1 MKIAT
6 VGKGGSGKTTVA
18 GTLARILAEGG
29 CKVLAIDGDPNPNLA
44 LTLGVS
50 REDSDNIKNIPPSVI
65 AMKEE
70 DDGSKKLRMT
80 ISHQELIAQ
89 YAASAPEGIELI
101 LMGKPPEGSAGS
113 GCMCASH
120 RAVRGLI
127 AEMSGYG
134 EFTITDMEAGLEHLK
149 RGTARN
155 VDVML
160 VVMEPY
166 FRSMEAAG
174 RTFAL
179 ARELEIPHLY
189 AVANKVRNPDD
200 QAAIEQFCLK
210 HDMTLIG
217 TIPEEPQFTEAER
230 NGVAPIDY
238 APHCPGAQAIR
249 KIAGELRRLATT
261 SSVVS
266 SGDAVYSPPA
276 RT

>member
-6 VGKGGSGKTTVA
+6 VGKGGSGKTTLA
-18 GTLARILAEGG
+18 GTLARILAEEG

-44 LTLGVS
+44 LTLGMT
-50 REDSDNIKNIPPSVI
+50 REDADGIRNIPASVVE
-65 AMKEE
+65 MKEQA
-70 DDGSKKLRMT
+70 DGSKKLQMT
-80 ISHQELIAQ
+80 LSHQDLLGQ
-89 YAASAPEGIELI
+89 YAAAAPQGIELI

-134 EFTITDMEAGLEHLK
+134 EYTITDMEAGLEHLK

-160 VVMEPY
+160 VVTEPY
-166 FRSMEAAG
+166 FRSMEAAA

-189 AVANKVRNPDD
+189 AVANKIKNAEDK
-200 QAAIEQFCLK
+200 AAIDEFCHK

-217 TIPEEPQFTEAER
+217 AVPDEQQFADAER
-230 NGVAPIDY
+230 LGVAPIDH
-238 APHCPGAQAIR
+238 APRSPGAQAIR
-249 KIAGELRRLATT
+249 EIAEKLRRLG
-261 SSVVS
+261 SSV
-266 SGDAVYSPPA
+266 AASPRVA
-276 RT
+276 A

>member
-18 GTLARILAEGG
+18 GTLARILAEDG

-44 LTLGVS
+44 LTLGIG
-50 REDSDNIKNIPPSVI
+50 RDDANNIKNIPSSVVEI
-65 AMKEE
+65 KEGT
-70 DDGSKKLRMT
+70 DGSRKLQMT
-80 ISHQELIAQ
+80 LSHQDLIGQ
-89 YAASAPEGIELI
+89 YAAKAPEGIELI
-101 LMGKPPEGSAGS
+101 MMGKPADGSAGS

-134 EFTITDMEAGLEHLK
+134 EYTITDMEAGLEHLK

-160 VVMEPY
+160 VIAEPY
-166 FRSMEAAG
+166 FRSLEAAS

-189 AVANKVRNPDD
+189 AVANKVKSPED
-200 QAAIEQFCLK
+200 QAAIDEFCAK
-210 HDMTLIG
+210 HQMNVIG
-217 TIPEEPQFTEAER
+217 TVPEEAQFAEAER
-230 NGVAPIDY
+230 NGLAPIDH
-238 APHCPGAQAIR
+238 APHCAGAEAIR
-249 KIAGELRRLATT
+249 AIAGKLQALKH
-261 SSVVS
+261 
-266 SGDAVYSPPA
+266 
-276 RT
+276 